1 VKAPVFQPKPYHLH
15 FPTTKAELWRFG
27 IMQWCAEGSPLLA
40 QTPVGD
46 GSMVYPFPPLPFL
59 LNLQDPAQ
67 REDHIQKV
75 DHGPRFMPAFH
86 QLPGPRVQMLPVVWS
101 IYISKSYEW
110 NRLTETELLRDK
122 CPVLC
127 WQSCLPNNLKAKSK
141 LGCLGSLRRSH
152 QHLTGCWG
160 TLNSYLAIRLV
171 KLIFPHQASRLQRT
185 SFS

>member
-1 VKAPVFQPKPYHLH
+1 
-15 FPTTKAELWRFG
+15 
-27 IMQWCAEGSPLLA
+27 MLA

-110 NRLTETELLRDK
+110 SRLTETELLRDK

-127 WQSCLPNNLKAKSK
+127 WQRCLPNNLKAKSE
-141 LGCLGSLRRSH
+141 LGVSRIPEKVTPTSDWLLRHTQLLPSPKA
-152 QHLTGCWG
+152 CKV
-160 TLNSYLAIRLV
+160 N
-171 KLIFPHQASRLQRT
+171 FPPPGLPSAKDIL
-185 SFS
+185 FIA